1 MTVGRHHALLR
12 CLPALAALLML
23 TASPLSAAMPH
34 LHLISMCT
42 AEGPQLVL
50 AEGED
55 PTRPPGDDRSH
66 AQMGCAHAL
75 CPRATL
81 PDRKGRSRG

>member
-1 MTVGRHHALLR
+1 MTAGRDRALLH
-12 CLPALAALLML
+12 CLLVLPALLML

-42 AEGPQLVL
+42 GHGPQLIL

-55 PTRPPGDDRSH
+55 PRRPPRDDRSH

-81 PDRKGRSRG
+81 PERKGRGRC